1 MALRSERAPSPR
13 ARAPRAALATLRG
26 QAGARRSARESL
38 RDELEAVGDVAD
50 LPALLL
56 DRAAEPICLV
66 EVPACPGLAPLLRE
80 GDKIRRRRGRFGK
93 AAQPEQ
99 RQSPTEGRCSAASP
113 PVVEE
118 RQRVRCVEVVVE
130 HAGELIPLRLLRL
143 MLEPDE
149 VVAERLSLR
158 PCLREHRVAEV
169 DRLAPVSR
177 QEEEQDRLAPPL
189 LDRVAKGDDV
199 AERLRHLLAGQ
210 LQHPV
215 VHPDARKLAAGAA
228 RLGQLVLVV
237 REDQDRKSTRLNS
250 SHTVISYAVF

>member
-1 MALRSERAPSPR
+1 M
-13 ARAPRAALATLRG
+13 
-26 QAGARRSARESL
+26 
-38 RDELEAVGDVAD
+38 
-50 LPALLL
+50 
-56 DRAAEPICLV
+56 
-66 EVPACPGLAPLLRE
+66 
-80 GDKIRRRRGRFGK
+80 
-93 AAQPEQ
+93 
-99 RQSPTEGRCSAASP
+99 
-113 PVVEE
+113 EE

-237 REDQDRKSTRLNS
+237 REDQVVAAAMNLEHWAEELLRHRRALDVPAGPAGPPRRFPDGVLTLLVRLPQRKVPRVLLELLALGFLRGIVQRL
-250 SHTVISYAVF
+250 VIALAAREAAVLRKRGDAEVDVAARRIGEPAVDELADQLDDLGNRLRRLRLVVGTAEAE